1 MQAVRQTQGVDN
13 SASNLIIQK
22 EEKLQRTRDLKTIQL
37 YRQLLIIELNVD
49 TRFEV
54 NIDV

>member
-1 MQAVRQTQGVDN
+1 MLLFLFLP
-13 SASNLIIQK
+13 SKIQK